1 MLNFFLDAVRNVERC
16 RPAKIRKGLCSLSQK
31 VSKEYE

>member
-1 MLNFFLDAVRNVERC
+1 MLNFFLDAIRNVERC
-16 RPAKIRKGLCSLSQK
+16 GPAKIREGLRSLSQK